1 MNTHRSS
8 YQQTIKVLRAISEG
22 MSPGDIKSRIQLSRY
37 SYEYIVNRLLSNAML
52 ELIGEDL
59 VLTNKGYN
67 VLNFVKEN
75 ARIDAENRA
84 VHSVWQ

>member
-8 YQQTIKVLRAISEG
+8 YQQTIQVLRAISEG
-22 MSPGDIKSRIQLSRY
+22 MDPSEIKSKIQLSRY
-37 SYEYIVNRLLSNAML
+37 SYEYVVNRLLANAML
-52 ELIGEDL
+52 EHRGEDL

>member
-1 MNTHRSS
+1 
-8 YQQTIKVLRAISEG
+8 

-37 SYEYIVNRLLSNAML
+37 SYEYIVNRFLSNTML
-52 ELIGEDL
+52 EHISEDL

-84 VHSVWQ
+84 VHSVW

>member
-22 MSPGDIKSRIQLSRY
+22 MSPSDIKSRIQLSRY

-52 ELIGEDL
+52 EHIGEDL
-59 VLTNKGYN
+59 VLTNNSYN

-75 ARIDAENRA
+75 ARIYSENRA
-84 VHSVWQ
+84 VHSVW

>member
-1 MNTHRSS
+1 LNTHRSS

-22 MSPGDIKSRIQLSRY
+22 MSPSDIKSRIQLSRY
-37 SYEYIVNRLLSNAML
+37 SYEHIVNRLLSNAML
-52 ELIGEDL
+52 EHIGEDL

-84 VHSVWQ
+84 VHSVW

>member
-8 YQQTIKVLRAISEG
+8 YQQTIKVLRAISKG
-22 MSPGDIKSRIQLSRY
+22 MSPSDIKSRILLSRY

-52 ELIGEDL
+52 EHIGEDL
-59 VLTNKGYN
+59 VLTNNGYN
-67 VLNFVKEN
+67 VLTFVKEN

-84 VHSVWQ
+84 VHSVW

>member
-22 MSPGDIKSRIQLSRY
+22 MSPSDIKSRIQLSRY

-52 ELIGEDL
+52 EHIGEDL
-59 VLTNKGYN
+59 VLTNKSYN

-75 ARIDAENRA
+75 ARIDVENRA
-84 VHSVWQ
+84 VHSVW

>member
-1 MNTHRSS
+1 
-8 YQQTIKVLRAISEG
+8 

-75 ARIDAENRA
+75 ARIEAENRA
-84 VHSVWQ
+84 VHSVWL

>member
-8 YQQTIKVLRAISEG
+8 YQQTLKVLRAISEG
-22 MSPGDIKSRIQLSRY
+22 MSPSDIKSRILLSRY

-52 ELIGEDL
+52 EHIGEDL

-84 VHSVWQ
+84 VHSVW

>member
-22 MSPGDIKSRIQLSRY
+22 MSPSDIKSRIQLSRY

-52 ELIGEDL
+52 EHIAEDL

-84 VHSVWQ
+84 VHSVW